1 MPTKYDIDVWR
12 GNTLSRTFRLKN
24 ADGSLLDLTGSE
36 FVFRAIS
43 GTAELI
49 RKETPSAEISVPT
62 PENGEVLLALA
73 PADTRL
79 LPDGKTARYEL
90 ERRISATQTTILY
103 GYLNVASWANDD
115 V

>member
-1 MPTKYDIDVWR
+1 MPSKYDIDVWR

-24 ADGSLLDLTGSE
+24 PDGSLLDLTGST
-36 FVFRAIS
+36 FVFRAINGS
-43 GTAELI
+43 AELL
-49 RKETPSAEISVPT
+49 RAESPTTELSVPT
-62 PENGEVLLALA
+62 PANGEVVLALA

-90 ERRISATQTTILY
+90 ERRVGAEQTTILY